1 MSKWTNYQD
10 REAREEASAKRQ
22 ARYDAEMCTACGV
35 LWSDHPGP
43 TQLCARYHDLMDA
56 VVNSHLGEVMAH
68 GKLRDIAEAEIK
80 RRSGL

>member
-1 MSKWTNYQD
+1 MSKWQDHED

-22 ARYDAEMCTACGV
+22 AAIDAACCPACGV

-56 VVNSHLGEVMAH
+56 VVSSHLGEVMAH

>member
-1 MSKWTNYQD
+1 MSRWTNYQD

-22 ARYDAEMCTACGV
+22 ARYDAECCPACGV
-35 LWSDHPGP
+35 EFKHHPG
-43 TQLCARYHDLMDA
+43 TISLCDMYHDLMDA